1 MYDPFVDPV
10 ATAAYLMLSFQH
22 SHVSLVAPDKTHAD
36 SAPTIVDHKVV
47 GRHYSRL
54 FEQTK
59 RMKCSDRP
67 LNHLDF

>member
-22 SHVSLVAPDKTHAD
+22 GHVSLIAPDKTHAD
-36 SAPTIVDHKVV
+36 SAPAIVDDKVV
-47 GRHYSRL
+47 GRHHSRR
-54 FEQTK
+54 FEHTK
-59 RMKCSDRP
+59 RMKCSDWP